1 MSLLERTKSLLR
13 SYRSVPKKAYGQN
26 FMIEPSVYERMVNYA
41 SLTQDDTVLDIGAG
55 LGFLTSFMAKKCKT
69 VLAVEADV
77 QLASIL
83 CEQLAGTANVEIVQ
97 GDILKSDVPFFNKV
111 VSTPPYS
118 IASRLLLWIL
128 NRDFDCSVLIFQK
141 EFANRLTASV
151 GSQDYGWLAVLTYYY
166 AEVELLDDVPKSL
179 FYPPPKVD
187 SVITRLIPK
196 RSRLSKL
203 EHETAFKR
211 FVQMLFTQR
220 NKKVRNAMVPYL
232 KTVRGVSKKDATAIA
247 EVLPFFGKRVREL
260 APEDFGVLANAL
272 Q

>member
-1 MSLLERTKSLLR
+1 
-13 SYRSVPKKAYGQN
+13 
-26 FMIEPSVYERMVNYA
+26 MIEPSVYERMSEYG
-41 SLTQDDTVLDIGAG
+41 SLTQDDIVLDIGAG
-55 LGFLTSFMAKKCKT
+55 LGFLTSYMANKCKT

-83 CEQLAGTANVEIVQ
+83 CEQLRGAPNVKIIQGNVLKANI
-97 GDILKSDVPFFNKV
+97 PFFNKV

-118 IASRLLLWIL
+118 ISSRLLLWIL
-128 NRDFDCSVLIFQK
+128 NRDFDYAVLIFQK

-151 GSQDYGWLAVLTYYY
+151 GSQDYGWLAVLAYYY
-166 AEVELLDDVPKSL
+166 VEVELLDDVPKSM

-196 RSRLSKL
+196 KSRLSKL
-203 EHETAFKR
+203 EHATAFKR

-220 NKKVRNAMVPYL
+220 NKKVRNAIVPYL
-232 KTVRGVSKKDATAIA
+232 KTVRGVSKKDAAAIA

-272 Q
+272 H